1 MVRRRFTILDI
12 VDNVYVDGGIVRGR
26 ASQVQRSYLA
36 IFFNYYVCADFSVY
50 LQLVMI
56 SQMKKLW
63 GAIYVIGETS
73 KWANAHPDRANARYG
88 WEKAIVLET
97 VV

>member
-1 MVRRRFTILDI
+1 M
-12 VDNVYVDGGIVRGR
+12 
-26 ASQVQRSYLA
+26 QRSYLA

-97 VV
+97 VVFNP